1 MNNKVK
7 VNDVSKEWED
17 NIIDWNTFFRRNPQL
32 FIKMY
37 FGINLH
43 LFQKIIIYLMA
54 RFPLVV
60 LICARAVSKSFM
72 TALFACSQCVLYP
85 GIKVVVCAGTK
96 GQAGFW
102 SWIYYIKSNKKSISM
117 ETLIENSVNLFI
129 GCVVIK

>member
-1 MNNKVK
+1 MNKVE
-7 VNDVSKEWED
+7 VNDVSKEWEE

-32 FIKMY
+32 FIKLY

-102 SWIYYIKSNKKSISM
+102 KGEHYMFTTEKSISM
-117 ETLIENSVNLFI
+117 ETLIEKFGEPIYI
-129 GCVVIK
+129 GCVVI

>member
-1 MNNKVK
+1 MTMNNQVE
-7 VNDVSKEWED
+7 VNDVSKEWEE

-72 TALFACSQCVLYP
+72 TALFASSQCVLYP

-102 SWIYYIKSNKKSISM
+102 
-117 ETLIENSVNLFI
+117 E
-129 GCVVIK
+129 